1 MISSNFPNLPR
12 QQLLND
18 YRALHA
24 HDARQTP
31 IGSSYHH
38 IHGFDGPFNFE
49 TVARRFKGQ
58 DGQSLMAEASHDADV
73 NLRAG
78 KKHLWSGIPALAV
91 CMAGFLGGALGIL
104 AVSLPAF
111 IFGTHHILK
120 GTSELKTARDD
131 QQFMQN
137 IQSLSDPAAAR
148 QDGLRGA

>member
-12 QQLLND
+12 QQLLSD

-31 IGSSYHH
+31 IGSHYHRTH
-38 IHGFDGPFNFE
+38 AAPFNFE

-58 DGQSLMAEASHDADV
+58 DSQSLMAEASHDADV
-73 NLRAG
+73 NLQAG
-78 KKHLWSGIPALAV
+78 KKHLRRGIPALAV

-131 QQFMQN
+131 QQYMQN
-137 IQSLSDPAAAR
+137 IQDLSDPAAAR
-148 QDGLRGA
+148 QAGLQGA

>member
-12 QQLLND
+12 QQLLEE
-18 YRALHA
+18 YRALHV

-31 IGSSYHH
+31 IGVSYHR

-49 TVARRFKGQ
+49 TVARRFMGQ
-58 DGQSLMAEASHDADV
+58 DGNSLMAEASHDADV

-78 KKHLWSGIPALAV
+78 KKHLRTGIPALAV

-111 IFGTHHILK
+111 VFGTHHILK
-120 GTSELKTARDD
+120 GTSELKAARDD

-137 IQSLSDPAAAR
+137 IQYLSDLAAAR
-148 QDGLRGA
+148 QAGLQGA